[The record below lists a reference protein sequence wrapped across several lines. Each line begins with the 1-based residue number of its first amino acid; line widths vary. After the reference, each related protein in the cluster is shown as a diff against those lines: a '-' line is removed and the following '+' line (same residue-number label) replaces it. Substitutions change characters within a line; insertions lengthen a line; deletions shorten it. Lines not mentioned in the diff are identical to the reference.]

1 MYAPPDEDNPNYT
14 PEGLLALRKTDNREC
29 VATGESCRMGP
40 HGPGGSTQC
49 EFCGSPPADPVYPY
63 QGREHRT
70 LHGGECNLQS
80 LPKSTALAIDV
91 VDADPTPVAELT
103 SLERQELEQLRREVQ
118 LLRNGQQDLAMGA
131 SIKLATARM
140 VLSSLIGSTR
150 LSSREQEALRGVFDM
165 LPAPSTG
172 HISQADAIARSQ
184 HPALGHRK

>member
-1 MYAPPDEDNPNYT
+1 MYAPPEPEPGYT
-14 PEGLLALRKTDNREC
+14 EEGLLALRKP
-29 VATGESCRMGP
+29 AT
-40 HGPGGSTQC
+40 
-49 EFCGSPPADPVYPY
+49 
-63 QGREHRT
+63 
-70 LHGGECNLQS
+70 N
-80 LPKSTALAIDV
+80 TALAIDV
-91 VDADPTPVAELT
+91 VDADPEPVAALT

-172 HISQADAIARSQ
+172 HIAQADALARSQ
-184 HPALGHRK
+184 HPALGYRK